1 MGAIGTR
8 TWSWR
13 VERPGRG
20 STGETEVGSAE
31 RQQAEY
37 NIHMCHRMV
46 GVWVQEGMKATL
58 WEEDLKES
66 LGKTEGPRSTER
78 NTQKPREW
86 QHGVPP
92 TLTRVEAL
100 YRAVKCL

>member
-1 MGAIGTR
+1 M
-8 TWSWR
+8 
-13 VERPGRG
+13 ERPRRG

-31 RQQAEY
+31 RQQY
-37 NIHMCHRMV
+37 IHMCHRMV
-46 GVWVQEGMKATL
+46 GVRVHGMKATL
-58 WEEDLKES
+58 WEEDLKET
-66 LGKTEGPRSTER
+66 LGKTERAHSHQR
-78 NTQKPREW
+78 NTQKSREW